1 MHSAVIVLQSDSA
14 SADRLVTKLNIC
26 GRPAV
31 VVHSL
36 DELKA
41 CAFRSSARAGV
52 IDLAVVS
59 PREIDRL
66 HRDFAVD
73 IVCTHRFADD
83 HMWTEALAAGAL
95 DCCFDDDYASII
107 AALRGKAAVAA
118 AV

>member
-14 SADRLVTKLNIC
+14 SADQLVNTLRNS

-31 VVHSL
+31 IVHSL
-36 DELKA
+36 DELRT
-41 CAFRSSARAGV
+41 CASRSRARAGV

-59 PREIDRL
+59 AGEVDRL
-66 HRDFAVD
+66 HRDFGID

-95 DCCFDDDYASII
+95 DCCFDDDYSSII
-107 AALRGKAAVAA
+107 AALRGKTMAA
-118 AV
+118 AA